1 MKKFSVKTIVAIG
14 IGAALFFVLS
24 SYISIPTPIPN
35 VKFSVHYPVIAV
47 MAMLF
52 GPLAGLLMG
61 LIGHFL
67 GDLVAG
73 WGVWWSWVAGSA
85 FFGFVM
91 GLVGKKI
98 RLNEGEFGVKGA
110 IIFNVAQIIT
120 HLIAWGVIAP
130 GLDILIYNEPVEK
143 IFLQG
148 AVGSIG
154 NIISTG
160 IVGTLLCIA
169 YVATRPK
176 KGSLTKDEK

>member
-35 VKFSVHYPVIAV
+35 LKVSVHYPVIAV
-47 MAMLF
+47 MAMLY
-52 GPLAGLLMG
+52 GPLAGMLMG

-73 WGVWWSWVAGSA
+73 WGVWWSWIAGSA
-85 FFGFVM
+85 FFGFAM
-91 GLVGKKI
+91 GWVGKKV
-98 RLNEGEFGVKGA
+98 RLNDGEFGVKGA
-110 IIFNVAQIIT
+110 VIFNVSQAIA
-120 HLIAWGVIAP
+120 HLIAWGLIAP
-130 GLDILIYNEPVEK
+130 ALDILIYNEPVEK

-148 AVGSIG
+148 AVGSVS
-154 NIISTG
+154 NIVSTA
-160 IVGTLLCIA
+160 IVGTLLCVA
-169 YVATRPK
+169 YVAARPK